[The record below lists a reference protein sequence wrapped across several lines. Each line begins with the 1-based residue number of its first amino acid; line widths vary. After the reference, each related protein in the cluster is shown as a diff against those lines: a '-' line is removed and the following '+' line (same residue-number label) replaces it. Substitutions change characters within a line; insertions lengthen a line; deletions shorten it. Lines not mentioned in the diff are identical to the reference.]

1 MRSGENVPS
10 KLFESKLGVILRNSF
25 FFLRNSTISSTAPEK
40 IIDYKMGTQN
50 RQLPFVSPVRLVGN
64 SLEEKII

>member
-1 MRSGENVPS
+1 MAR

-25 FFLRNSTISSTAPEK
+25 FFPEKLNNFFHSFSK

-50 RQLPFVSPVRLVGN
+50 RQLPSVSPVRLVGN
-64 SLEEKII
+64 SLEEKKIKTLAKS